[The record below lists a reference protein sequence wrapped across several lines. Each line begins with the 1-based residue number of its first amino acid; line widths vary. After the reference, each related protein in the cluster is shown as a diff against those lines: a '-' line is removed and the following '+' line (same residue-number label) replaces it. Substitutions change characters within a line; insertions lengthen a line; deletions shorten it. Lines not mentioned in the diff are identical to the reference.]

1 MEENN
6 GNNVFHESNDLND
19 MEDILFETLSVEEWL
34 TIHNMQ
40 LLFSS
45 TFQNAHPKF
54 THLDLNDRTSAL
66 ITWSQAITGNIISCI
81 DFFRHM
87 DEFENLH
94 EDDRFTLIKFNLLP
108 LFPIHKCFYLKA
120 VNDYCLPEDDK
131 RIELRHKF
139 FTSSPE
145 GDHVH
150 NVTTNLI
157 LSLVTAT
164 EQDPTLLSLLM
175 VTLIFS
181 QGLSLNEAEPSLLDP
196 LAVYRAQAFYTELL
210 WKYLVNRSGEEQAT
224 KKFIQLLNIIF
235 KMQTVSKGFRDFFRI
250 EFQTL
255 DVVDQLAPL
264 MKTCLN
270 IS

>member
-1 MEENN
+1 M
-6 GNNVFHESNDLND
+6 
-19 MEDILFETLSVEEWL
+19 FETLSVEEWL
-34 TIHNMQ
+34 TIQNMQ

-45 TFQNAHPKF
+45 TFQNPHPIF

-66 ITWSQAITGNIISCI
+66 ITWSQATNGNVLSCI
-81 DFFRHM
+81 NFFRHM

-94 EDDRFTLIKFNLLP
+94 EDDRFTLIKFNLLS
-108 LFPIHKCFYLKA
+108 LFPLYKCFYYKPI
-120 VNDYCLPEDDK
+120 ND
-131 RIELRHKF
+131 RFSSELRQKM

-145 GDHVH
+145 VDHVR
-150 NVTTNLI
+150 NVSIDLI

-164 EQDPTLLSLLM
+164 EQDPTLLALLM

-196 LAVYRAQAFYTELL
+196 LAAYRAQVFYTQLL

-224 KKFIQLLNIIF
+224 KKLIQLLNVIF
-235 KMQTVSKGFRDFFRI
+235 KMQTVSKVFQNFFRA
-250 EFQTL
+250 ELETP
-255 DVVDQLAPL
+255 DTVDQLAPL
-264 MKTCLN
+264 MKTVLN